1 MEKYPKLFVLAA
13 TIYLVTAVLMGLGFT
28 VGVLDPLAGKF
39 VHIHIGLLGFIAM
52 FIYGLAYHVLP
63 RFNAKPIRR
72 QYLVPTHFY
81 LVNAGLIGMA
91 VFGYM
96 DGMYAGD
103 LIHTGFLVSATME
116 VAGILLFAYNLIPVL
131 LPISEP
137 QAIQVEKEEEVTA
150 DMKVTTVLD
159 KWPSLLEIFKAN
171 GFKALSNP
179 AARATFAKAITVS
192 RACKLHNVDSQQFL
206 QDLNDA
212 VRDGVEDAGEAA
224 PEPEPETPQQKT
236 EQAMAGGKQIQRG
249 EAAATETLIGSLIE
263 TYPETKEI
271 FEKHYGSGCFS
282 CPGQAFETISQT
294 AMMHGIKPQ
303 EILDE
308 INEKIGEALK
318 DAPVG

>member
-1 MEKYPKLFVLAA
+1 MEKYPKLFVLSA
-13 TIYLVTAVLMGLGFT
+13 ILYLLAGVLLGLGFT

-39 VHIHIGLLGFIAM
+39 VHIHIGLLGFMAM

-72 QYLVPTHFY
+72 QYLVAAHYY
-81 LVNAGLIGMA
+81 LVNAGLIGMV

-96 DGMYAGD
+96 DGMYGGD
-103 LIHTGFLVSATME
+103 LIHTGFLVSSMME
-116 VAGILLFAYNLIPVL
+116 VSGILLFAYNLIPVL
-131 LPISEP
+131 LPISAP
-137 QAIQVEKEEEVTA
+137 PAIQVEKKIDEITA
-150 DMKVTTVLD
+150 DMKVTTVLE
-159 KWPSLLEIFKAN
+159 KWPGLLAVFKAN
-171 GFKALSNP
+171 GFKALSNS
-179 AARATFAKAITVS
+179 AALATFAREITIA
-192 RACKLHNVDSQQFL
+192 RACKLHSVDSQQFL
-206 QDLNDA
+206 QKLNDA
-212 VRDGVEDAGEAA
+212 VRDGAEDMEEAA
-224 PEPEPETPQQKT
+224 PEPETPQQKA

-249 EAAATETLIGSLIE
+249 ETAATETLIGSLIE
-263 TYPETKEI
+263 AYPETKEI

-308 INEKIGEALK
+308 INEKIGETLK